1 VHFFA
6 ANIAGLEGSWE
17 DYTIDLLVDPVL
29 WDYFDRK
36 EAKVLL
42 QVSCKEQHEQYCV
55 RSVHMV
61 RFLLL

>member
-1 VHFFA
+1 
-6 ANIAGLEGSWE
+6 
-17 DYTIDLLVDPVL
+17 L
-29 WDYFDRK
+29 WDYFDLK

-55 RSVHMV
+55 GSVHMV